1 MLKHADR
8 LELVNRW
15 LESKSIV
22 VAQSASP
29 YFDGV
34 IIHEKGRLPFL
45 VTQELFQNLTDN
57 PDYYKYHF
65 GGEVH
70 LVFNFMEN
78 DRFVV
83 YYHGAGHELNYTRV
97 NQKDFTV
104 TLSDFW

>member
-15 LESKSIV
+15 LESKSLV
-22 VAQSASP
+22 VDQSASP

-45 VTQELFQNLTDN
+45 VTHGLFQNLTDN

-70 LVFNFMEN
+70 LVFNFMKN
-78 DRFVV
+78 DIFEI
-83 YYHGAGHELNYTRV
+83 YYHEAGLELKYDLV
-97 NQKDFTV
+97 PLQEFAVK
-104 TLSDFW
+104 LLDFW

>member
-8 LELVNRW
+8 LELVNLW

-57 PDYYKYHF
+57 PAYYKYHF
-65 GGEVH
+65 GE
-70 LVFNFMEN
+70 EN
-78 DRFVV
+78 DHFVV
-83 YYHGAGHELNYTRV
+83 YYHGEGYELNYTRV

>member
-8 LELVNRW
+8 LELVNLW

-57 PDYYKYHF
+57 PAYYKYHF
-65 GGEVH
+65 GEVAH

-78 DRFVV
+78 DHFVV
-83 YYHGAGHELNYTRV
+83 YYHGEGYELNYTRV

>member
-15 LESKSIV
+15 LESKSLV

-34 IIHEKGRLPFL
+34 IIHEKERLPFL
-45 VTQELFQNLTDN
+45 VTHGLFQIFTDN

-65 GGEVH
+65 GGVAH

-78 DRFVV
+78 DHFVV
-83 YYHGAGHELNYTRV
+83 YYHGAGYELNYTRV